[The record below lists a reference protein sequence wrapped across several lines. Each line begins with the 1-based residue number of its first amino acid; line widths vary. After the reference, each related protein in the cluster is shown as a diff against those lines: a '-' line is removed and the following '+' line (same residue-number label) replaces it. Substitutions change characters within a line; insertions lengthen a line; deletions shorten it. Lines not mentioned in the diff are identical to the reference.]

1 MFAPWKTWT
10 YLWTLGVGARTH
22 GAEVIRL
29 GATDLDAEVPDRN
42 PRWRW
47 RGRYLGAIIHDAE
60 IGATDLSADLSA
72 TNSGAELAH
81 AAFAQ
86 AATVA
91 CRLRLRAAAVIGY
104 REKTAAAAFFSSLK
118 SLECISA

>member
-1 MFAPWKTWT
+1 MWP
-10 YLWTLGVGARTH
+10 
-22 GAEVIRL
+22 
-29 GATDLDAEVPDRN
+29 VPR
-42 PRWRW
+42 RRK
-47 RGRYLGAIIHDAE
+47 G
-60 IGATDLSADLSA
+60 A

-104 REKTAAAAFFSSLK
+104 REKTVAVAFFSSLK
-118 SLECISA
+118 SLECIRAWLQKKTATACDGWSLVTVAPKDTREARLRPAVWL